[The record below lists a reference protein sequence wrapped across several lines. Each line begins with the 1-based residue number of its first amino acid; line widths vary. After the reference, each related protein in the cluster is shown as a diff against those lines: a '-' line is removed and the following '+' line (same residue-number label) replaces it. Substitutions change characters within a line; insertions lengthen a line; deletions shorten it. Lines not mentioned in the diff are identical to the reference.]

1 MGRKMINLMNGVGNN
16 TRRAGLGLLGDC
28 GLFEDNKLVMD
39 QVIRSCG
46 RR

>member
-1 MGRKMINLMNGVGNN
+1 MGRKMINLMNCVGNKA
-16 TRRAGLGLLGDC
+16 RRAGLGLLGGCD
-28 GLFEDNKLVMD
+28 LFEDNKLVVD